1 MIKLTVRPVATATTK
16 IAITND
22 ITNFFLNNLDS
33 NTTSGIL
40 SPAPPII
47 NATTVPSDIPFDTN
61 ASAIGNTVS
70 GLIYIG
76 IQITEA
82 IKTDIKPSP
91 LAYLVINSSGMNPYI
106 KAPIDTPINR

>member
-1 MIKLTVRPVATATTK
+1 MFTIKPVAIATTK

-22 ITNFFLNNLDS
+22 TTNFFLNNLDS

-40 SPAPPII
+40 APAPPMI

-61 ASAIGNTVS
+61 ASAIGNIVS

-76 IQITEA
+76 IPITEA
-82 IKTDIKPSP
+82 IKTDMKPSP
-91 LAYLVINSSGMNPYI
+91 LAYLVINASGMNPYI
-106 KAPIDTPINR
+106 NAWI